1 MLKGKVAIVTGG
13 TKGIGE
19 GIANKFKKEGS
30 KVVVSAR
37 TKIKTKHYFIKCDV
51 SNSDEVKNLI
61 NETIK
66 KYKRIDIVVNN
77 AGIFPFIEFKSMT
90 EEQWD
95 EVMNVNLKG
104 MYYITKA
111 ALPYLL
117 KRKSGKIINIAS
129 IAGTKVGFP
138 NLVHYCTTK
147 AGVSGFTKSL
157 ALELAKSNI
166 QVNAIAPGVIMTP
179 GVKKGLDK
187 KTIKNL
193 LMTIPEGRGGKPS
206 DIAAT
211 AAFLASEESQYITGQ
226 TIVVDGGYT
235 DQ

>member
-1 MLKGKVAIVTGG
+1 MELIGG
-13 TKGIGE
+13 YV
-19 GIANKFKKEGS
+19 S
-30 KVVVSAR
+30 K
-37 TKIKTKHYFIKCDV
+37 T
-51 SNSDEVKNLI
+51 
-61 NETIK
+61 
-66 KYKRIDIVVNN
+66 
-77 AGIFPFIEFKSMT
+77 
-90 EEQWD
+90 
-95 EVMNVNLKG
+95 
-104 MYYITKA
+104 
-111 ALPYLL
+111 
-117 KRKSGKIINIAS
+117 KRKSGKIINLAS

-147 AGVSGFTKSL
+147 AGVSGFTKAL

-179 GVKKGLDK
+179 GVKKGLNK

-193 LMTIPEGRGGKPS
+193 LTTIPEGRGGKPA

-226 TIVVDGGYT
+226 TIVVDGGFT